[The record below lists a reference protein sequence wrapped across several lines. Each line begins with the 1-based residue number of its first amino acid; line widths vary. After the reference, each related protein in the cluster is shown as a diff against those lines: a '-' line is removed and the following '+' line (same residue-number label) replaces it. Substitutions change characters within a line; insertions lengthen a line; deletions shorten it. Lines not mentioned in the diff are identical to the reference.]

1 MTRTLLPILFAMCCL
16 PAMPTVVAAAPVDAC
31 AMLSD
36 ADAARLAGAALGE
49 VARHEVKP
57 DDGNGND
64 QQSSCG
70 HFPKGYHIE
79 SADGPPES
87 GVLVELHAF
96 RSGGEAKRFY
106 EGVLGMHTDMQK
118 ASGGAGSK
126 PTMVSGIGEGAY
138 LLPTVLPSSPSKITT
153 LTFLK
158 GSVVAAVQ
166 VWKKAAA
173 PDPIARAAA
182 MLVLAKLP

>member
-1 MTRTLLPILFAMCCL
+1 MTRALLSILFAACSL
-16 PAMPTVVAAAPVDAC
+16 PAMPTAAVAAPIDAC
-31 AMLSD
+31 AVLSD

-64 QQSSCG
+64 QQTACG

-79 SADGPPES
+79 SAEGPPDS

-96 RSGGEAKRFY
+96 RSGGEARRFY

-118 ASGGAGSK
+118 ASGSAG
-126 PTMVSGIGEGAY
+126 PRLTMVGGIGDGAY

-158 GSVVAAVQ
+158 GSVVASVQ
-166 VWKKAAA
+166 VWKKATAS
-173 PDPIARAAA
+173 DPIARAAA
-182 MLVLAKLP
+182 MQVLAKLP